1 MNETFILIVTMPKT
15 PGHASRI
22 SSGVDSE
29 KLVIQRMTRDFCRIG
44 ALESPTV
51 DHVLENITGFDIA
64 HFACHGSVDPED
76 PSNSH
81 LLLQKSGPSGPEVDK
96 LTVSQ
101 ISKRNISGQ
110 TWIAYLS
117 ACSTAG
123 IETKI
128 LADECLHLASGFRV
142 AGFAHVIG
150 SLWRADDDICVLLAK
165 SFYRSLTK
173 FDTKRSNRAVAE
185 ALRNAVLEIRSESPD
200 PELWAPFIHSGA

>member
-1 MNETFILIVTMPKT
+1 
-15 PGHASRI
+15 
-22 SSGVDSE
+22 
-29 KLVIQRMTRDFCRIG
+29 MTYFCKIK

-51 DHVLENITGFDIA
+51 EHVLENITGFDIA

-81 LLLQKSGPSGPEVDK
+81 LLLQKSGPSGPVVDK

-101 ISKRNISGQ
+101 ISKRNSIGQ

-123 IETKI
+123 VETKH
-128 LADECLHLASGFRV
+128 LADECLHLASGFQV

-150 SLWRADDDICVLLAK
+150 SLWRANDDVCAILAGV
-165 SFYRSLTK
+165 FYRSLTK
-173 FDTKRSNRAVAE
+173 FGAKRSNRAVAE
-185 ALRNAVLEIRSESPD
+185 ALRKAILEIRSESQD
-200 PELWAPFIHSGA
+200 LELWAPYIHSGA